1 MVNLNEMIANMNF
14 WLEQLPEEQRQFFFH
29 WLEEHT
35 HILGDGL
42 LLVNRLDDRFRRW
55 LERLPEEVQA
65 REMFIILSEIAW
77 VGAFLNK
84 VHPYVKMPVRLSL

>member
-1 MVNLNEMIANMNF
+1 MNLNEMIANMNF
-14 WLEQLPEEQRQFFFH
+14 WLEQLPENQRHFFFH

-35 HILGDGL
+35 HVLGDGPL
-42 LLVNRLDDRFRRW
+42 LDNRLDERFCRW
-55 LERLPEEVQA
+55 LEQLPEEVQA

-77 VGAFLNK
+77 VGVFLNK